1 MQKFAG
7 IQEDKSENIRHNSD
21 RNTVFNA
28 FKLFIHIYK
37 TQKKRI
43 KIKKFSQKH
52 DMKYA
57 EGRKQNDR
65 ETK

>member
-43 KIKKFSQKH
+43 KIRNQIK
-52 DMKYA
+52 
-57 EGRKQNDR
+57 N
-65 ETK
+65 